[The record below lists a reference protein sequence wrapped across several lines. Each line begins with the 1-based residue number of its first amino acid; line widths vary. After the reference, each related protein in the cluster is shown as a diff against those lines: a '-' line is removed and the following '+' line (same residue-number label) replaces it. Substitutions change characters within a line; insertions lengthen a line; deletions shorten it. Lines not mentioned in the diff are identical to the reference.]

1 MVQVRPFRAIRPK
14 EELAKEVAV
23 LPYDVVDSKEAK
35 EYAKDNPYS
44 YFHIDRAEIDLED
57 LESPYEAR
65 VYQKAAENLAKFL
78 ENGWLKQ
85 EDKAAY
91 YLYRLTMNGRKQT
104 GIVAT
109 TSIQEY
115 LDGKIKK
122 HEYTRPEKEVDR
134 MNHIRACNADTSPI
148 FLSYRQTKPLET
160 IMKEW
165 PQTHV
170 PLYRFTSF
178 YDVTHE
184 VWAIDDASVIAQIEA
199 AFTEVPALYIADGHH
214 RTESAVK
221 IGLEKREQQLA
232 TAESEAFLS
241 ILFPE
246 TELAIYEYNRIV
258 NVPVEK
264 AQLLEQLT
272 EVFEIN
278 EIGYQKPSKKGEIN
292 LFLDDTW
299 YQLVVKEE
307 LRSTDPAASL
317 DVAYLQEQV
326 LTPLFGIEDVRTDK
340 RIDFVGGIRGEK
352 ELEKKVSSPDWV
364 LAFEMYPTQMS
375 DLLGVADAG
384 EIMPPKSTWF
394 EPKLLSGLFIY
405 SLA

>member
-35 EYAKDNPYS
+35 EYAKGNPYS

-85 EDKAAY
+85 EAKAAY

-199 AFTEVPALYIADGHH
+199 AFQEVPALYIADGHH

-232 TAESEAFLS
+232 TPESEAFLS

-264 AQLLEQLT
+264 TQLFEQLAK
-272 EVFEIN
+272 VFEIN

-352 ELEKKVSSPDWV
+352 ELEKKVLSPDWV

>member
-23 LPYDVVDSKEAK
+23 LPYDVVDSQEAK
-35 EYAKDNPYS
+35 EYAKGNPYS
-44 YFHIDRAEIDLED
+44 YFHIDRAEIDLDD

-65 VYQKAAENLAKFL
+65 VYEKAAANLAKFL

-85 EDKAAY
+85 EEEAAY

-134 MNHIRACNADTSPI
+134 MNHIRACDADTSPI

-178 YDVTHE
+178 YEVTHE

-199 AFTEVPALYIADGHH
+199 AFAEVPALYIADGHH

-221 IGLEKREQQLA
+221 IGLEKREQGTA
-232 TAESEAFLS
+232 TPESEAFLA

-246 TELAIYEYNRIV
+246 TELAIYEYNRII

-264 AQLLEQLT
+264 AQLFEHLAK
-272 EVFEIN
+272 VFEIN

-292 LFLDDTW
+292 LLIADTW
-299 YQLVVKEE
+299 YQLVVKEA
-307 LRSTDPAASL
+307 LRSSDPAASL
-317 DVAYLQEQV
+317 DVAYLQEHV

-340 RIDFVGGIRGEK
+340 RIDFVGGIRGEQ
-352 ELEKKVSSPDWV
+352 ELEKKVASPDWV

-394 EPKLLSGLFIY
+394 EPKLLSGLFVY

>member
-35 EYAKDNPYS
+35 EYAKGNPYS

-85 EDKAAY
+85 EAKAAY

-232 TAESEAFLS
+232 TPESEAFLS

-264 AQLLEQLT
+264 TQLFEQLAK
-272 EVFEIN
+272 VFEIN

-292 LFLDDTW
+292 LFIDDTW

>member
-85 EDKAAY
+85 EAKAAY

-232 TAESEAFLS
+232 TPESEAFLS

-375 DLLGVADAG
+375 DLLGVADAS

>member
-35 EYAKDNPYS
+35 EYAKGNPYS
-44 YFHIDRAEIDLED
+44 YFHIDRAEIDLEN

-85 EDKAAY
+85 EDEAAY

-165 PQTHV
+165 PQSHV

-184 VWAIDDASVIAQIEA
+184 VWAIDDVEVIAQIEA
-199 AFTEVPALYIADGHH
+199 AFQEVPALYIADGHH

-221 IGLEKREQQLA
+221 IGLEKREQKTA
-232 TAESEAFLS
+232 TPESEAFLS

-258 NVPVEK
+258 NVPIEK
-264 AQLLEQLT
+264 TQLFEQLAK
-272 EVFEIN
+272 VFEIN
-278 EIGYQKPSKKGEIN
+278 EIGYQKPRKKGEIN

-299 YQLVVKEE
+299 YQLVVKED

-352 ELEKKVSSPDWV
+352 ELEKKVFSPDWV